1 MACSRRTFIALA
13 AAAALTAC
21 HAPQHWH
28 STDVSGTTPD
38 LNFTLTRA
46 SDGKTVTAKDFR
58 GKVVLLYFGYTY
70 CPDICPVDLQ
80 HLMQGLKLLEK
91 DDPATAAKIQ
101 PIFITVDPARD
112 TPPVLAQYVAAFHPR
127 LIGLTGTEQEI
138 AAVAKEY
145 GVYYSKAPGG
155 TKDGYLVDHARQ
167 TMLFGPEGQPMVLI
181 AQEGTPREIAA
192 ELARWVK

>member
-1 MACSRRTFIALA
+1 MNKALIAF
-13 AAAALTAC
+13 AAALSLAAC
-21 HAPQHWH
+21 QQAPSDQPPLA
-28 STDVSGTTPD
+28 GAKLGGP
-38 LNFTLTRA
+38 FTLTSQTGARV
-46 SDGKTVTAKDFR
+46 SDSQFAGKYR
-58 GKVVLLYFGYTY
+58 LIYFGYSF

-80 HLMQGLKLLEK
+80 KLMQALKLLEK

-112 TPPVLAQYVAAFHPR
+112 TPQVLAQYVAAFHPR